1 VRAALIALVVA
12 GAGCKRETPQAAQR
26 TPYCDQNLTG
36 VWVNSS
42 DPSFAYRLDDHGA
55 TVDGKFF
62 RRETDG
68 GTAPTAA
75 DEEPMTIELHRSAD
89 ALSGVMKTTGESPSG
104 RKCPVEFGLRVSS
117 CQPQALQ
124 VVAEMQLGLRD
135 DCTRA
140 KEADGGEPTPELVEF
155 RWDKLH

>member
-1 VRAALIALVVA
+1 VRAAVAALLFA
-12 GAGCKRETPQAAQR
+12 AAACKREPPKPAQPPR
-26 TPYCDQNLTG
+26 SCDQNLTG
-36 VWVNSS
+36 VWVNST
-42 DPSFAYRLDDHGA
+42 DPSFAYRLEDHGSD
-55 TVDGKFF
+55 VRGKFF
-62 RRETDG
+62 RRESDG
-68 GTAPTAA
+68 GEAKMAPG
-75 DEEPMTIELHRSAD
+75 EEPMTIELHRTAD

-140 KEADGGEPTPELVEF
+140 KEADGGEPAPELVEF
-155 RWDKLH
+155 RWDRLH